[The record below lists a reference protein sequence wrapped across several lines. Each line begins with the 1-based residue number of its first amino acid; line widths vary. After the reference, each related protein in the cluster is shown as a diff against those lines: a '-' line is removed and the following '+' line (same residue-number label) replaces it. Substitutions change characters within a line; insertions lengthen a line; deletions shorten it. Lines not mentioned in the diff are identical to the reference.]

1 MRKILAIAV
10 FLLFAGQLLSQVKN
24 LAFRQF
30 DLDENLNYQLSL
42 GKKGMMMFGQ
52 TRPGLW
58 NFRMVDTNL
67 NDVKQWEMSL
77 YRYAAVKNF
86 VFIEKTGT
94 VAIWFFQTKTDYT
107 LITIHPDLGDIQ
119 NKTVSIPRK
128 TYLKGS
134 VTVVGSDLWF
144 PAASRK
150 TEFIYRIQPETGK
163 IDLVNIQS
171 PVYKVST
178 QILTIQD
185 FGKGEAAV
193 SFIEGYKRRRV
204 LEVSIYNDS
213 GRIIK
218 PSLMGTLIED
228 QRRLLRDAKVT
239 RLDSNDYSITGMF
252 SKNASSAVNKGV
264 FFARYSQDKVRYLSF
279 FNYEDF
285 EHFNDYKDRSIW
297 QKIYNI
303 EDRFVNNFIR
313 LNRWSNARMAVQHD
327 AVLTEN
333 GLVFIAEY
341 YYPTYTQ
348 QLTATGL
355 ITGTRNATRTVFD
368 GYQYTHAMAVGISP
382 TGQKQFDAC
391 IPIFAPYKPFIPITF
406 LKVSREGSKVKMVQT
421 SGKRVYTAVLRNM
434 ETKYYDWTVT
444 HNLLENERES
454 WTMSNAVWWY
464 DNKYFIL
471 ERQRTREKGSILGKG
486 QTRCYGSVIGVD

>member
-1 MRKILAIAV
+1 
-10 FLLFAGQLLSQVKN
+10 
-24 LAFRQF
+24 
-30 DLDENLNYQLSL
+30 
-42 GKKGMMMFGQ
+42 
-52 TRPGLW
+52 
-58 NFRMVDTNL
+58 
-67 NDVKQWEMSL
+67 
-77 YRYAAVKNF
+77 
-86 VFIEKTGT
+86 
-94 VAIWFFQTKTDYT
+94 
-107 LITIHPDLGDIQ
+107 
-119 NKTVSIPRK
+119 
-128 TYLKGS
+128 
-134 VTVVGSDLWF
+134 VVGSDLWF

-185 FGKGEAAV
+185 FGKGEVAV
-193 SFIEGYKRRRV
+193 SFIEGYKRRRL

-355 ITGTRNATRTVFD
+355 VMGTRNATRTVFD

-382 TGQKQFDAC
+382 MGQKQFDAC
-391 IPIFAPYKPFIPITF
+391 IPIFASYKPFIPITF

-421 SGKRVYTAVLRNM
+421 SGKRVYTAVIRNM

-444 HNLLENERES
+444 HNIPENERES